1 MKKTRVS
8 GNSDTAMNT
17 NNNGGKIQIGG
28 GICISNSKDHQS
40 VPHLLSPYAFD
51 QGFRVSIFVIQTS
64 AAKLVILSFVFK
76 KKVQFFFSGKKD
88 DFFSE
93 KYDLFETKLETLIKV
108 ADIAKNCIIQL
119 VTL

>member
-8 GNSDTAMNT
+8 GNSDTAMN

-51 QGFRVSIFVIQTS
+51 QGFRVSTFGIRACCYKNFVIYGWIL
-64 AAKLVILSFVFK
+64 LVSDSSQMRI
-76 KKVQFFFSGKKD
+76 
-88 DFFSE
+88 
-93 KYDLFETKLETLIKV
+93 
-108 ADIAKNCIIQL
+108 
-119 VTL
+119 

>member
-76 KKVQFFFSGKKD
+76 KKYRQFQDTSILFSI
-88 DFFSE
+88 FQPVT
-93 KYDLFETKLETLIKV
+93 YFET
-108 ADIAKNCIIQL
+108 
-119 VTL
+119 

>member
-28 GICISNSKDHQS
+28 GGITTTNSKDHQS

-51 QGFRVSIFVIQTS
+51 QGFRVSNFVIRAS
-64 AAKLVILSFVFK
+64 CYKNFVVYGWNLLVSDSSQMRI
-76 KKVQFFFSGKKD
+76 
-88 DFFSE
+88 
-93 KYDLFETKLETLIKV
+93 
-108 ADIAKNCIIQL
+108 
-119 VTL
+119 

>member
-17 NNNGGKIQIGG
+17 NNNGGKIQ
-28 GICISNSKDHQS
+28 ICISNSKDHQS

-76 KKVQFFFSGKKD
+76 KKYKFFFSEKKVT
-88 DFFSE
+88 FFSE

>member
-76 KKVQFFFSGKKD
+76 IKVSGKKG
-88 DFFSE
+88 DFFL
-93 KYDLFETKLETLIKV
+93 KNMIYLRQNWKL
-108 ADIAKNCIIQL
+108 
-119 VTL
+119 

>member
-76 KKVQFFFSGKKD
+76 IKVSGKKG

>member
-8 GNSDTAMNT
+8 GNSDTAMN

-51 QGFRVSIFVIQTS
+51 QGFRVSIFVMSS
-64 AAKLVILSFVFK
+64 AAALIVLSFMFTI
-76 KKVQFFFSGKKD
+76 FFSGKNG

-93 KYDLFETKLETLIKV
+93 KYNLFETKLETLIKV

>member
-8 GNSDTAMNT
+8 GNSDTAMNN

-76 KKVQFFFSGKKD
+76 IKVSGKKG